1 MKYTFHI
8 VDVFSSTPFGGNQ
21 LAVVPDASSIST
33 EGMQKIAREFNFG
46 ETTFVLPKKDPANTC
61 RVRIFTPRAELDFAG
76 APSVGTACA
85 LVMKQHV
92 RLSDPVQLI
101 LEENVGPV
109 TVDVAQRNG
118 GFHGTLTLSGKIEAP
133 TGAPSPTELAAVLS
147 VEPAAV
153 SQVFFAGVGVPLC
166 FAQLN
171 SNEAVDRAV
180 INRAAWAATLS
191 RAWSP
196 HIFFFAGNLRDGG
209 KLYARMWGPALG
221 VEEDPATGSACA
233 ALVGAMASKHDFGGT
248 AYRLSIQQG
257 VLMGRRSGIE
267 AEARKSGGVVTS
279 VSVGGATAY
288 TWVRVCRT
296 RMTRNK
302 PCKYVTITWAATSTT
317 RARASRTHVVPRK
330 MRASDKTLTFLATNP
345 AESIT
350 VATDSVELL
359 HGWPEL
365 SQVLIRPAAK
375 PDREMF
381 IPT

>member
-21 LAVVPDASSIST
+21 LAVLPDARSIST

-92 RLSDPVQLI
+92 RLSAPVQLI
-101 LEENVGPV
+101 LEENVGLV

-118 GFHGTLTLSGKIEAP
+118 VFHGTLTLSGKVEAP
-133 TGAPSPTELAAVLS
+133 TGAPSATELAAVLS
-147 VEPAAV
+147 VEPAEV
-153 SQVFFAGVGVPLC
+153 NQVFFAGVGVPIC

-171 SNEAVDRAV
+171 SNEVVDRAT

-196 HIFFFAGNLRDGG
+196 HIFFFAGDLRDGG
-209 KLYARMWGPALG
+209 KPYARMWAPALG
-221 VEEDPATGSACA
+221 IEEDPATGAACA
-233 ALVGAMASKHDFGGT
+233 ALVGVMASKHDFGGT

-257 VLMGRRSGIE
+257 VSMGRRSEIE
-267 AEARKSGGVVTS
+267 AEARKSGSVVTS

-288 TWVRVCRT
+288 V
-296 RMTRNK
+296 
-302 PCKYVTITWAATSTT
+302 
-317 RARASRTHVVPRK
+317 ASGEIEVPPS
-330 MRASDKTLTFLATNP
+330 ALVS
-345 AESIT
+345 
-350 VATDSVELL
+350 
-359 HGWPEL
+359 
-365 SQVLIRPAAK
+365 
-375 PDREMF
+375 
-381 IPT
+381 